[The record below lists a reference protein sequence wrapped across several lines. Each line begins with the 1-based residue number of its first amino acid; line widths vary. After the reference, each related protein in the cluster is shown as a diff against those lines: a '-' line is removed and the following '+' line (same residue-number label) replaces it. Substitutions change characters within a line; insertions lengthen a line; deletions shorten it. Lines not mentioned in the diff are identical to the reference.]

1 MSRPGKKPVA
11 IDSKVTVD
19 YKDRLLK
26 IKGPKGQLE
35 LKTPES
41 VELDISKEEI
51 KVVADFETKEGKTIG
66 GTIRQ
71 LINNIIIGVTE
82 GFEKK
87 LDLVG
92 VGYRAQVS
100 GTKLVL
106 NLGYSHPI
114 EYEVPDMVTA
124 AVENNT
130 KVVLTSC
137 DKQKV
142 GQAAAEIRSFRP
154 PEPYKGKGVKYEDE
168 YIRRKAGKTGKK

>member
-35 LKTPES
+35 LTTPES
-41 VELDISKEEI
+41 VELTISAESI
-51 KVVADFETKEGKTIG
+51 KVVADFDTTAGKMIG

-71 LINNIIIGVTE
+71 LINNIVVGVTE

-87 LDLVG
+87 LELVG
-92 VGYRAQVS
+92 VGYRAQAS
-100 GTKLVL
+100 GDKLVL

-114 EYEVPDMVTA
+114 EYMLPELVEVK
-124 AVENNT
+124 VEGNT
-130 KVVLTSC
+130 NVILTSC
-137 DKQKV
+137 DKQRV

-154 PEPYKGKGVKYEDE
+154 PEPYKGKGVKYAGEH
-168 YIRRKAGKTGKK
+168 IRRKAGKTGKK